1 MNNGFL
7 SKIDGQK
14 IGGFS
19 LVVEDRGEGRFSEE
33 TNFELYLEDNE
44 GEKSRKPVVWGKYFS
59 GRGKYYSPWIELNF
73 AEKIKFKSNSAS
85 FFGGNIGEELFETF
99 FRNLP
104 SGERIMVVY
113 AGHEETE
120 SGLERDI
127 PPSYS
132 DR

>member
-19 LVVEDRGEGRFSEE
+19 LVVEDRREGRFSEE

-104 SGERIMVVY
+104 SGGR
-113 AGHEETE
+113 
-120 SGLERDI
+120 LKQ
-127 PPSYS
+127 
-132 DR
+132 